1 MKKRVPRNTTREMND
16 NPLMGLAI
24 AMNEGASGMIESQE
38 AQGQQ
43 SFVNSTTLPTK
54 IMTDKGKEILESF
67 GVVFGDT
74 VEGDPMFQHVTLPDG
89 WTRAGTSHSMHSD
102 VLDSKGRKRIGVF
115 YKAAFYDRS
124 AHMSLSRRY
133 STHQDYKRRDEEK
146 IYVAIVADGYVAEKP
161 HDTKIIYTTDPIP
174 CPETGDD
181 WDAYDK
187 TNKDAKE
194 WLDEHYPDWNDPAA
208 YWDE

>member
-1 MKKRVPRNTTREMND
+1 MSKKMAPKNTRTEGYVVPFYGG
-16 NPLMGLAI
+16 NPQRILD
-24 AMNEGASGMIESQE
+24 QE

-43 SFVNSTTLPTK
+43 SFVTSTTLPTE
-54 IMTDKGKEILESF
+54 ITTDKGQEILESC
-67 GVVFGDT
+67 GVVFGDV

-102 VLDSKGRKRIGVF
+102 VLDEKGRRRIGVF

-124 AHMSLSRRY
+124 AHMSLCRRY
-133 STHQDYKRRDEEK
+133 GTHQDYKRRDEEK
-146 IYVAIVADGYVAEKP
+146 VYVAIVTDGYIAESP
-161 HDTKIIYTTDPIP
+161 NDTKVMYTTDPIP

-181 WDAYDK
+181 WEAYDK
-187 TNKDAKE
+187 TNGDAKT
-194 WLDEHYPDWNDPAA
+194 WLDEHYPEWGDPAA